1 MNTYEIT
8 YLEVESYKI
17 TTIYADSD
25 QDAISSFM
33 RRYPNCAITNI
44 TNLEDE
50 DFHN

>member
-8 YLEVESYKI
+8 YLEGYSYKI
-17 TTIYADSD
+17 TTVYADSD
-25 QDAISSFM
+25 KDARSSFM
-33 RRYPNCAITNI
+33 RRYPTCAITNI

>member
-8 YLEVESYKI
+8 YLKGNEYLT

-25 QDAISSFM
+25 QDARSSFM
-33 RRYPNCAITNI
+33 RRYPTCAITNI